1 MFKIDIFGK
10 LFVQVRERVR
20 QGREEV
26 AKRVSL
32 IRVAE
37 EEEEEEGEI
46 VSGSFL

>member
-1 MFKIDIFGK
+1 MC
-10 LFVQVRERVR
+10 VQVRERVR

-37 EEEEEEGEI
+37 EEEEEEEGEI
-46 VSGSFL
+46 VSGSVLCHMFF